1 MSGMTFRDRRA
12 RKPVQL
18 NVTSLIDVLFLL
30 LIFFMITGTFKR
42 VGELELTLP
51 ESTTSTPAGE
61 GSETRQAELILTTEG
76 TLRLDGVEV
85 PLPELKARLQALRA
99 DRPGSGIL
107 IKAETHVEHGE
118 VVRILDIVRDAG
130 FPGVGLGTE
139 ITPPAAEPA
148 APR

>member
-1 MSGMTFRDRRA
+1 MSGMTFRERRA
-12 RKPVQL
+12 RKQVQL

-61 GSETRQAELILTTEG
+61 GSEAHQAELILAEDG
-76 TLRLDGVEV
+76 TLRLEGTEV
-85 PLPELKARLQALRA
+85 SRPELLARLQALLAA
-99 DRPGSGIL
+99 DPGSGIL

-118 VVRILDIVRDAG
+118 VVRLLDIVREAG
-130 FPGVGLGTE
+130 FPGVGLGTD
-139 ITPPAAEPA
+139 ITPVTDEI
-148 APR
+148 APPR